1 MPTPSD
7 YAALLVVPYGV
18 YLICKGLSLLG
29 AVYVAHELV
38 CVLAGVLEGLAEESG
53 KYWEDE

>member
-1 MPTPSD
+1 MPALSD

-29 AVYVAHELV
+29 VVYVAHELV
-38 CVLAGVLEGLAEESG
+38 GVLAGILEGLTRSLEE
-53 KYWEDE
+53 